1 MLEEKAQQYM
11 VKISSVESLHA
22 VVTCLTDCVI
32 QIISVVQGEN
42 LLFGVM
48 ACCGYLLTDSAIQ
61 ISSVLQGENLLCVV
75 IACSSDMPTNSST
88 EVSEGKP
95 ECYKARQ
102 F

>member
-1 MLEEKAQQYM
+1 M
-11 VKISSVESLHA
+11 
-22 VVTCLTDCVI
+22 VTC
-32 QIISVVQGEN
+32 
-42 LLFGVM
+42 
-48 ACCGYLLTDSAIQ
+48 LTDSAIQ

-75 IACSSDMPTNSST
+75 IACGSDLPTNSST

>member
-1 MLEEKAQQYM
+1 MLYRLVLWYK
-11 VKISSVESLHA
+11 VRICSLESWHA
-22 VVTCLTDCVI
+22 VVTC
-32 QIISVVQGEN
+32 
-42 LLFGVM
+42 
-48 ACCGYLLTDSAIQ
+48 LTDSAIQ

-75 IACSSDMPTNSST
+75 IACGSDLPTNSST